1 MKSAN
6 ASDLSATSYPKKL
19 AQVTPFNTDELH
31 MTWEATAKATYT
43 LSYADLTTMTTIAD
57 RTKALDGR
65 YSDAAECNKI
75 AENVCRYRG
84 SAFSSILTPDNYN
97 GSRYWRIRLTDET
110 KGSSPMS
117 PPVAMWKAKAP
128 EAPGVVSGKAA
139 TTDSVTG
146 VKTNYYAT
154 ASKVY
159 IQWTATAQKGQNGIQ
174 GDVKEDT
181 NFGITNY
188 SILYGME
195 KGKSTTAAAAY
206 TKTRDAT
213 TNVLLTTYT
222 HDVADAS
229 FKRGSY
235 FYVVKGSTIAGE
247 SVASAD
253 MATGILSAKA
263 PEAPT
268 AVIADPDFTQTADK
282 LKIKWTAPT
291 VTNGS
296 AITKYYVY
304 YSINSSAA
312 ALTKLAAE
320 PSATS
325 LEIDAT
331 DPKTFKDGLY
341 YF

>member
-1 MKSAN
+1 
-6 ASDLSATSYPKKL
+6 
-19 AQVTPFNTDELH
+19 
-31 MTWEATAKATYT
+31 MTWDATAKATYT
-43 LSYADLTTMTTIAD
+43 LSYANEKTMTTIAD

-65 YSDAAECNKI
+65 YSDAAECTKI

-84 SAFSSILTPDNYN
+84 AAYTTDIVIADNYN
-97 GSRYWRIRLTDET
+97 GSRYWRISLTDET
-110 KGSSPMS
+110 KGSSPSS
-117 PPVAMWKAKAP
+117 PPVAMWRAKAP

-159 IQWTATAQKGQNGIQ
+159 ISWTATSQTGQNGIQ

-188 SILYGME
+188 SVLYGME

-213 TNVLLTTYT
+213 TSVLLTTYT
-222 HDVADAS
+222 HDVSGAS

-263 PEAPT
+263 PEKPT
-268 AVIADPDFTQTADK
+268 AVIADPDFTQTANK

-291 VTNGS
+291 VNNGS

-320 PSATS
+320 PTTTS

-331 DPKTFKDGLY
+331 DAKKFPDGLY